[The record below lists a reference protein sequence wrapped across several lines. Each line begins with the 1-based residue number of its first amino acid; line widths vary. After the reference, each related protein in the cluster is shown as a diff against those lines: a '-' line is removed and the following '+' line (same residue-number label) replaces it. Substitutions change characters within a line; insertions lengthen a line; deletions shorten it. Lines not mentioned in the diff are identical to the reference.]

1 LSTEKIKMIR
11 TDSSGT
17 TNLSADEHL
26 NERFHTLLRE
36 AAELREGRA
45 LVQSSADDAAA
56 RQESAELLA
65 LARGDATGRKPRG
78 S

>member
-1 LSTEKIKMIR
+1 MIR

-56 RQESAELLA
+56 RQESVDLLE
-65 LARGDATGRKPRG
+65 LARGDAAGRKPGG

>member
-1 LSTEKIKMIR
+1 
-11 TDSSGT
+11 
-17 TNLSADEHL
+17 
-26 NERFHTLLRE
+26 
-36 AAELREGRA
+36 LREGRA